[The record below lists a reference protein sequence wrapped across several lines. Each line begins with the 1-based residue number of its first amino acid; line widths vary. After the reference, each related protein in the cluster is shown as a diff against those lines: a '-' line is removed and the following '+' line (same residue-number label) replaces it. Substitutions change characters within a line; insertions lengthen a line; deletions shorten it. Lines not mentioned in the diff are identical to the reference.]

1 MNEINFTKYSQRRNI
16 LRNILGLVL
25 AFISQSFHYC
35 VNLIHIIMI
44 NKKIYIGSSPRHTPC
59 TECQPTHQSI
69 ADIMPIKISQK
80 FFKDKFEVHLIQNF
94 QNHPAEGGR
103 RKILFI
109 DNYCLSY
116 VQ

>member
-59 TECQPTHQSI
+59 TEGKPAHQGI
-69 ADIMPIKISQK
+69 TDTLLFKGSQK
-80 FFKDKFEVHLIQNF
+80 FLENKLKIHFSKNLH
-94 QNHPAEGGR
+94 HRPAENGCY
-103 RKILFI
+103 KIRI
-109 DNYCLSY
+109 
-116 VQ
+116 